1 MFAGGAPPSLRWIEA
16 RNVFFGLNFEEQNL
30 ARGLQ
35 LAAKCEDEDAR
46 LLTSLFP
53 RGPPSDAEHV
63 KTILLTA
70 GQRDVRCLAWAFVFL
85 PRNASLD
92 ELWPAARQGYPLAM
106 AWLCTHLTGPESLA
120 MALQAAERGEPS
132 AAEWLS
138 GLATLGDAERQRW
151 CERAAALGNATC
163 LSRLSKQATTLQD
176 RLALQLRA
184 AAYGS
189 IHALSEHVQ
198 HYLCQF
204 LEGKFPA
211 ASIYEIGKV
220 LDRRMTNGTRGDRLV
235 TPLQQESANRCRAF
249 YHNWARVAR
258 DRVMAW
264 LWCAKRLQVH
274 KDVARLIAGLVRRDT
289 IDSDL
294 SQFQDDE
301 LGALLF
307 EWSKMPTW
315 WFGGGETFDAIVCF
329 GSDDLS
335 VAVHAASLL
344 SAGVA
349 PVILFSG
356 ASGRGT
362 EGLFGGRSEARTF
375 ADRAVERGVP
385 REAIL
390 LEERATNSGENCVFS
405 CELLRARGIVARR
418 LMVVQKPYMEKRT
431 YATLMK
437 QWPDAQMLERVQLS
451 SPGFSFRRY
460 ALQSRSKQSVIEMMV
475 GDVQRMRVY
484 AERGFQIP
492 MPVED
497 RIWAV
502 YLELVKRGYDKH
514 VLH

>member
-30 ARGLQ
+30 ARGLE
-35 LAAKCEDEDAR
+35 LAAKCEDDDAL

-70 GQRDVRCLAWAFVFL
+70 GQRDVRCLAWAFVFP

-106 AWLCTHLTGPESLA
+106 AWLCTHLSGPESLA
-120 MALQAAERGEPS
+120 MALEAAERGEPS

-138 GLATLGDAERQRW
+138 GLATLSGPERQRW

-163 LSRLSKQATTLQD
+163 LSRLSKQARTLEDQ
-176 RLALQLRA
+176 LALQLRA
-184 AAYGS
+184 AACGS
-189 IHALSEHVQ
+189 IHALSEDVPY
-198 HYLCQF
+198 YLCEF
-204 LEGKFPA
+204 VEGRFPA

-220 LDRRMTNGTRGDRLV
+220 LDRRMANGTRGDRLV
-235 TPLQQESANRCRAF
+235 TPLQQESASRCRAF

-258 DRVMAW
+258 GQVLAW

-274 KDVARLIAGLVRRDT
+274 KDVARLIAGLVRRNA

-301 LGALLF
+301 LASLLF
-307 EWSKMPTW
+307 EWSKMPPWTT
-315 WFGGGETFDAIVCF
+315 GNEMFDAIVCF

-335 VAVHAASLL
+335 VAVHAASLH
-344 SAGVA
+344 SGGVA
-349 PVILFSG
+349 PVVLFSG

-362 EGLFGGRSEARTF
+362 EGLFGGRSEARAF

-418 LMVVQKPYMEKRT
+418 LMVVQKTYMQKRT

-437 QWPDAQMLERVQLS
+437 QWPDVHLLERVQLS
-451 SPGFSFRRY
+451 SPDVPFRLY
-460 ALQSRSKQSVIEMMV
+460 ASQSRAKQSVIEMMV

-497 RIWAV
+497 QIWAAH
-502 YLELVKRGYDKH
+502 LELAKRGYDKH